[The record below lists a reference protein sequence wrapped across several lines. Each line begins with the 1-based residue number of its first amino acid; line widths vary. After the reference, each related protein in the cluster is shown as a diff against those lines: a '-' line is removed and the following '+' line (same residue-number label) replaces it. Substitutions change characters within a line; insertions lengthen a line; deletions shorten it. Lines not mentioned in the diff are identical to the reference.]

1 MLSSYA
7 ARKASFNLQSS
18 TLCDSIIQYYWMVLG
33 ANGLISIIR
42 VVYIYLIIKAYETA
56 KEEFNQE

>member
-42 VVYIYLIIKAYETA
+42 VVYIYLIIKAY
-56 KEEFNQE
+56 